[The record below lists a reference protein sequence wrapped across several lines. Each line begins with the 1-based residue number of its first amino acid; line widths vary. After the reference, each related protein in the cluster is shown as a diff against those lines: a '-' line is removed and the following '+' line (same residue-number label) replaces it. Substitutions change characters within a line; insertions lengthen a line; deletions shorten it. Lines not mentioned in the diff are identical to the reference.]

1 MIESLHNAV
10 LAVDGGG
17 TRCRVACEVAG
28 IAHSVEVG
36 AANVST
42 DFQAGVSQ
50 IKLGL
55 DQLSGKLGIGVE
67 GLLASPAFVG
77 LAGVTDQAISTRL
90 RDALGLK
97 HARIEDDRPAALRGA
112 LGAQDGLIAH
122 CGTGSFLARQTG
134 RDMRFAGGWGSVLGD
149 EASAQWVGR
158 MALSLAL
165 RAFDGTQTRS
175 DLLTTLLS
183 EHDGPAGIVRFAGAA
198 DPAQFGA
205 IAPKVTMAAQDDDV
219 VAQQIMRAG
228 AAYLADTATHLGWS
242 PGAAL
247 CLTGGIGGQYASYLP
262 ENMQSDLRAPLG
274 EPLDGAL
281 ALAKEVEHEHC

>member
-55 DQLSGKLGIGVE
+55 DRLSGKLGIGVE

-77 LAGVTDQAISTRL
+77 LAGITDQAISTRL

-97 HARIEDDRPAALRGA
+97 HARIEDDRPAA
-112 LGAQDGLIAH
+112 
-122 CGTGSFLARQTG
+122 
-134 RDMRFAGGWGSVLGD
+134 
-149 EASAQWVGR
+149 
-158 MALSLAL
+158 
-165 RAFDGTQTRS
+165 
-175 DLLTTLLS
+175 
-183 EHDGPAGIVRFAGAA
+183 
-198 DPAQFGA
+198 
-205 IAPKVTMAAQDDDV
+205 
-219 VAQQIMRAG
+219 
-228 AAYLADTATHLGWS
+228 
-242 PGAAL
+242 
-247 CLTGGIGGQYASYLP
+247 
-262 ENMQSDLRAPLG
+262 
-274 EPLDGAL
+274 
-281 ALAKEVEHEHC
+281 